1 MSKKSIHLRETDGFF
16 ERRAI
21 WRLTQHL
28 GLTKEEKTK
37 LQSLMGNQH
46 LVPAENAIFEEG
58 SNYRHAVILLN
69 GWAQR
74 YKLLDDGRKQIFN
87 FVLPGQ
93 ITGMTHALGKESAHT
108 IETLTACRISTLD
121 VNALLDQ
128 TSHEPRLALCLIW
141 DEMREIA
148 LLQEHMV
155 NLGRRS
161 ALEALTHVM
170 LEIQRRLRTI
180 GEANSCFEIPV
191 TQGHLADLLGLSE
204 VHVSRTLKKLREQN
218 IIDIAGGK
226 VIINLQ
232 AEAEDLAEFSQGY
245 MD

>member
-1 MSKKSIHLRETDGFF
+1 MPKSETYLRETDGFF
-16 ERRAI
+16 EKRAI

-28 GLTKEEKTK
+28 NLSANEKAK
-37 LQSLMGNQH
+37 LKSLMGEQR
-46 LVPAENAIFEEG
+46 LIPAESRIFEEG
-58 SNYRHAVILLN
+58 SNYPYAVILLE

-74 YKLLDDGRKQIFN
+74 YKLLADGRKQIFN

-93 ITGMTHALGKESAHT
+93 ITGMAHALGKESAHT

-121 VNALLDQ
+121 VKALLDPV
-128 TSHEPRLALCLIW
+128 SHEPRLALCLIW

-155 NLGRRS
+155 NLGRRT
-161 ALEALTHVM
+161 AMEALTHVM
-170 LEIQRRLRTI
+170 LELQRRLRTI
-180 GEANSCFEIPV
+180 GEASSCFEIPV
-191 TQGHLADLLGLSE
+191 TQSHLSDLLGLSE
-204 VHVSRTLKKLREQN
+204 VHVSRTLKKLRRDK

-226 VIINLQ
+226 VVVKLQ

-245 MD
+245 ME